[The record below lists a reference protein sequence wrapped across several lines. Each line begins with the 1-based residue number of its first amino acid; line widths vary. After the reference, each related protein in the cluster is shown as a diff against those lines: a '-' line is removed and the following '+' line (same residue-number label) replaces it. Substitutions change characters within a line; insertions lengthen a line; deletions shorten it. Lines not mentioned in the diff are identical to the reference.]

1 MIPLN
6 PSSTLTRT
14 KKFVSEEWNAYFAN
28 GRVAQANNVAGGWKG
43 LLYANL
49 AIVDPKASYDFFAQA
64 NFDPSWLD
72 GGASRTWYL
81 AYAAGELPIMMYNTT
96 ISKMLTLRKV
106 SAALRD
112 GSNDRLRG
120 LAKEGERSMR
130 VEPTFVIA

>member
-6 PSSTLTRT
+6 PSSALTRT

-28 GRVAQANNVAGGWKG
+28 GRVAQASNVAGGWKG

-49 AIVDPKASYDFFAQA
+49 AIVDPKASYTFFAQG

-81 AYAAGELPIMMYNTT
+81 AYAAGELRSCVHIATT
-96 ISKMLTLRKV
+96 PKMLTP
-106 SAALRD
+106 AQ
-112 GSNDRLRG
+112 G
-120 LAKEGERSMR
+120 LGGA
-130 VEPTFVIA
+130 P